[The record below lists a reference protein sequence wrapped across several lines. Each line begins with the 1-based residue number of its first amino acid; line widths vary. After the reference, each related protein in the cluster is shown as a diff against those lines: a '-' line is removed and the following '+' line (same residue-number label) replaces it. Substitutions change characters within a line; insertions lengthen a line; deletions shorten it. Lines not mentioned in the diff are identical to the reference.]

1 MSLPADKLLRAL
13 RGAAEPTRLRL
24 LAVLAHGPLSVTELT
39 QVFGQSQPRLSRH
52 LKLLCD
58 AGLLERDRDQHW
70 VYYRAAQQG
79 PAAAA
84 LQTLLALLD
93 PEDPPLLR
101 DRARAGA
108 MLELRRAADDAA
120 PGADEL
126 ALELTAVLPG
136 ELEGAGR
143 EMLLYLGTRGAAVLP
158 ELSGVARQVAAR
170 LPGPLQARAARAALQ
185 SRAIRNVSLEIRS
198 EQNVGETPGSA
209 DAVVVDGV
217 HLPTAELE
225 ALLAEAASALRAG
238 GRLLL
243 VDDYE
248 RLAGNAREPNPLHAA
263 RARLA
268 AHGLACL
275 RLRPIDADG
284 QHLLLAVA
292 THPDAAA
299 GRTAA
304 AAA

>member
-1 MSLPADKLLRAL
+1 MALPADQLLRAL

-39 QVFGQSQPRLSRH
+39 QAFGQSQPRLSRH
-52 LKLLCD
+52 LKLLCE

-79 PAAAA
+79 PGAVA
-84 LQTLLALLD
+84 LRALLALLD
-93 PEDPPLLR
+93 PEDPALMR
-101 DRARAGA
+101 DRARAA
-108 MLELRRAADDAA
+108 ALLELRRAAGDAT
-120 PGADEL
+120 PGPDEL
-126 ALELTAVLPG
+126 APDLTAVLPG
-136 ELEGAGR
+136 ELAGAGR
-143 EMLLYLGTRGAAVLP
+143 ERLLYLGARGAAVLP
-158 ELSGVARQVAAR
+158 ELSGVARQLAAR

-185 SRAIRNVSLEIRS
+185 SRAISNVTLEVRS
-198 EQNVGETPGSA
+198 EQSVAAAQGSA
-209 DAVVVDGV
+209 DAVLVDGV
-217 HLPTAELE
+217 HLPAAELE
-225 ALLAEAASALRAG
+225 ALLAEGASALRTD

-248 RLAGNAREPNPLHAA
+248 RLAGSARESNPLLAV

-275 RLRPIDADG
+275 RLRPLDADG
-284 QHLLLAVA
+284 RHLLLAVA
-292 THPDAAA
+292 VHPNAAA
-299 GRTAA
+299 GHDAA